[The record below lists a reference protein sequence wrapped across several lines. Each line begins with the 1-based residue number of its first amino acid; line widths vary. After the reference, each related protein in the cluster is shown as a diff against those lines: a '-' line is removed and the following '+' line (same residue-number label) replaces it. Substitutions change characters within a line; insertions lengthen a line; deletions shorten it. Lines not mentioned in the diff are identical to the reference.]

1 MVTPCSK
8 SLLDIVFHDMMPTL
22 YLGGYA
28 PVGYIGGRAYLNLSI
43 LMTMLAAAG
52 QGRRRLIQATGDLFG
67 QIPDEVEI
75 PVLPVS
81 RWTVFTTMLPAT
93 VRNRRRIRG
102 NVGRLDAFLATAAT
116 RCDDLLGQ
124 IRAGSPADLT
134 ACWHADLL
142 PHLHECNLMLE
153 AGSKRHGGDFL
164 RIRRTL
170 RRLVG
175 EADTN
180 ALLLAAGP
188 DSSGADSSG
197 LASLGPL
204 EGLQQL
210 MSGQID
216 RPTFVRGTVTTAR
229 ICSRSP
235 TRVPGRIRVGS
246 TSRSPR
252 WVRRGSTSA
261 TCSSARRRHDGW
273 RGNAFGTGTP
283 ARRWACSAGSPGRAP
298 RRGSAR
304 RRARSRPACSGR
316 CAPSYGGPGSSPGT
330 ANTCST

>member
-1 MVTPCSK
+1 M
-8 SLLDIVFHDMMPTL
+8 TL
-22 YLGGYA
+22 
-28 PVGYIGGRAYLNLSI
+28 
-43 LMTMLAAAG
+43 LAAAG

-93 VRNRRRIRG
+93 VKNRRRIRG
-102 NVGRLDAFLATAAT
+102 NVGKLDAFLATAAT

-124 IRAGSPADLT
+124 IRSAGSPADLT

-153 AGSKRHGGDFL
+153 AGTKRHGGDFL

-180 ALLLAAGP
+180 ALLLAAGA
-188 DSSGADSSG
+188 DSSRADSSG

-210 MSGQID
+210 MSGQ
-216 RPTFVRGTVTTAR
+216 TTAR
-229 ICSRSP
+229 HSSGGMPLCRR
-235 TRVPGRIRVGS
+235 TRPSSAATSTPSPGRRTRSGGAISSTPARAALHSAPFVGSRGHRASSRVGS
-246 TSRSPR
+246 
-252 WVRRGSTSA
+252 
-261 TCSSARRRHDGW
+261 H
-273 RGNAFGTGTP
+273 
-283 ARRWACSAGSPGRAP
+283 
-298 RRGSAR
+298 
-304 RRARSRPACSGR
+304 
-316 CAPSYGGPGSSPGT
+316 
-330 ANTCST
+330 